1 MDTAAAG
8 TDPNYMRYTLLGQ
21 SGLRVSELALGTMTF
36 GTDWGWGASESES
49 AKQFEL
55 FAEEGGTLIDT
66 ANRYTDGSAE
76 AILGDLLA
84 ADRDHFV
91 VGTKYSLNTRDGD
104 LNAGGNH
111 RKNLVQALEA
121 SLRRLRTDHVDVL
134 WLHAWDYLTPPEEV
148 MRALDDQVRLGKVL
162 YLGVSDTPAWV
173 VAQLQTLAAAR
184 GWSTFA
190 GLQIEYSL
198 VQREVER
205 ELIPMA
211 RGLGLG
217 VLAWGPLGAGV
228 LSGKYASGSPAGE
241 RRLQDADPARLAI
254 ARTVAEVARELGLR
268 DSVVAL
274 AWLRARGGVIPILG
288 ARTAQQLA
296 DNLACLDT
304 ELPAAALARLDQ
316 ASHVARGFPHDF
328 LASTDF
334 IFGGMS
340 DRLDLPPGRSHH
352 G

>member
-1 MDTAAAG
+1 M
-8 TDPNYMRYTLLGQ
+8 MRYTLLGN

-36 GTDWGWGASESES
+36 GTDWGWGASETES

-55 FAEEGGTLIDT
+55 FAEAGGTLIDT
-66 ANRYTDGSAE
+66 ANRYTNGSAE
-76 AILGDLLA
+76 SILGDLLS

-228 LSGKYASGSPAGE
+228 LSGKYAGAGAGTGTDAPSARHGE
-241 RRLQDADPARLAI
+241 RRLADVDPRRLAI
-254 ARTVAEVARELGLR
+254 AQVVAGVAHDLNLSS
-268 DSVVAL
+268 SVVAL
-274 AWLRARGGVIPILG
+274 AWLRAQGGVIPLLG
-288 ARTAQQLA
+288 ARTARQLE
-296 DNLACLDT
+296 DNLKCLDVD
-304 ELPAAALARLDQ
+304 LPEDAMTRLDH

-328 LASTDF
+328 LAGADYVL
-334 IFGGMS
+334 GGMS
-340 DRLDLPPGRSHH
+340 DRLDLPPGRSRH

>member
-1 MDTAAAG
+1 
-8 TDPNYMRYTLLGQ
+8 MRYTLLGS
-21 SGLRVSELALGTMTF
+21 SGLRVSEVALGTMTF
-36 GTDWGWGASESES
+36 GTDWGWGASEAE
-49 AKQFEL
+49 AARQFEL
-55 FAEEGGTLIDT
+55 FAEAGGTLIDT
-66 ANRYTDGSAE
+66 ANKYTNGTAE
-76 AILGDLLA
+76 SILGGLLA

-91 VGTKYSLNTRDGD
+91 VGTKYSLSLRDGD

-111 RKNLVQALEA
+111 RKSLVTALEA
-121 SLRRLRTDHVDVL
+121 SLRRLRTDYVDIL

-148 MRALDDQVRLGKVL
+148 MRALDDQIRLGKVL

-173 VAQLQTLAAAR
+173 TAQMQTLASAR

-228 LSGKYASGSPAGE
+228 LSGKYANPDTPAAE
-241 RRLQDADPARLAI
+241 RRLAEVDPRRLAI
-254 ARTVAEVARELGLR
+254 ARTVADIADGIGLSS
-268 DSVVAL
+268 SVVAL
-274 AWLRARGGVIPILG
+274 SWLRAQGGVIPILG
-288 ARTAQQLA
+288 ARTALQLA
-296 DNLACLDT
+296 DNLSCLDIN
-304 ELPAAALARLDQ
+304 LPPDALAQLDQ
-316 ASHVARGFPHDF
+316 ASHIARGFPHDF
-328 LASTDF
+328 LASDDF
-334 IFGGMS
+334 ILGGMS
-340 DRLDLPPGRSHH
+340 GQLDLPPGRSAH

>member
-1 MDTAAAG
+1 
-8 TDPNYMRYTLLGQ
+8 MRYTLLGG
-21 SGLRVSELALGTMTF
+21 SGLRVSEVALGTMTF
-36 GTDWGWGASESES
+36 GTDWGWGASDSES

-55 FAEEGGTLIDT
+55 FAEAGGTLIDT
-66 ANRYTDGSAE
+66 ANNYTNGSAE
-76 AILGDLLA
+76 SILGDLLA

-111 RKNLVQALEA
+111 RKSLIQALEA
-121 SLRRLRTDHVDVL
+121 SLQRLRTDHVDIL
-134 WLHAWDYLTPPEEV
+134 WLHAWDYLTPPDEV

-162 YLGVSDTPAWV
+162 YVGISDTPAWV
-173 VAQLQTLAAAR
+173 VAQLQTLAASR

-205 ELIPMA
+205 ELVPMA

-228 LSGKYASGSPAGE
+228 LSGKYADPAAPAAE
-241 RRLQDADPARLAI
+241 RRLADVDPARLAI
-254 ARTVAEVARELGLR
+254 ARAVAEVAADLGL
-268 DSVVAL
+268 SSSAVAL
-274 AWLRARGGVIPILG
+274 AWLRAQGGVIPILG
-288 ARTAQQLA
+288 ARTAAQLA
-296 DNLACLDT
+296 DNLGCLDVK
-304 ELPAAALARLDQ
+304 LPADALTRLDR
-316 ASHVARGFPHDF
+316 ASHVTLGFPYDF
-328 LASTDF
+328 LAGADY
-334 IFGGMS
+334 ILGGMS
-340 DRLDLPPGRSHH
+340 DQLDLPPGRVRH

>member
-1 MDTAAAG
+1 MDAAAAG
-8 TDPNYMRYTLLGQ
+8 ADPNYMRYTLLGQ

-55 FAEEGGTLIDT
+55 FAEAGGTLIDT
-66 ANRYTDGSAE
+66 ANRYTNGSAE
-76 AILGDLLA
+76 TILGDLLA

-134 WLHAWDYLTPPEEV
+134 WLHAWDYLTPPVEV

-254 ARTVAEVARELGLR
+254 ARTVADVARELGLR

-274 AWLRARGGVIPILG
+274 AWLRAQGGVIPILG
-288 ARTAQQLA
+288 ARTAQQLS

-328 LASTDF
+328 LASADF

>member
-1 MDTAAAG
+1 
-8 TDPNYMRYTLLGQ
+8 MRYTLLGQ

-55 FAEEGGTLIDT
+55 FAEAGGTLIDT
-66 ANRYTDGSAE
+66 ANRYTNGSAE
-76 AILGDLLA
+76 TILGDLLA

-184 GWSTFA
+184 GWSPFA

-228 LSGKYASGSPAGE
+228 LSGKYADQSENQGE
-241 RRLQDADPARLAI
+241 HRLAEVDPARLAI
-254 ARTVAEVARELGLR
+254 ARTVADMARELGLSS
-268 DSVVAL
+268 SVVAL
-274 AWLRARGGVIPILG
+274 NWLRAQGGVIPILG

-296 DNLACLDT
+296 DNLTCLDT
-304 ELPAAALARLDQ
+304 ELPAAALARLDR

-328 LASTDF
+328 LASADF

-340 DRLDLPPGRSHH
+340 DRLDLPAGRSRH

>member
-1 MDTAAAG
+1 LDTAAAG

-55 FAEEGGTLIDT
+55 FAGAGGTLIDT
-66 ANRYTDGSAE
+66 ANRYTNGSAE
-76 AILGDLLA
+76 TILGDLLA

-111 RKNLVQALEA
+111 RKNLLQALEA

-288 ARTAQQLA
+288 ARTAQQFA
-296 DNLACLDT
+296 DNLACLDA
-304 ELPAAALARLDQ
+304 ELPPAAKAQLDQ

-328 LASTDF
+328 LASADY

-340 DRLDLPPGRSHH
+340 ERLDLPPGRSRH